1 MRWELL
7 ITLDPWIKTV
17 ATQILLVEDD
27 PAVRHLIVQFLQRD
41 GADVHEAETLE
52 QARTILSDR
61 NDINLAILDF
71 WLGNDNAVGLMDD
84 LRADLAG
91 LPVLIISGGN
101 AATDLETTQAIADI
115 SGAVAFLQKP
125 FRKKDL
131 LSAVADA
138 LA

>member
-1 MRWELL
+1 M
-7 ITLDPWIKTV
+7 

-27 PAVRHLIVQFLQRD
+27 AAVRHLIVQFLTRD
-41 GADVHEAETLE
+41 GATVHEAETLE
-52 QARTILSDR
+52 QARGILRDRSD
-61 NDINLAILDF
+61 ISLAILDF
-71 WLGNDNAVGLMDD
+71 FLGYDNAVGLMDD

-91 LPVLIISGGN
+91 LPILIISGGS

-125 FRKKDL
+125 FRKDDL
-131 LSAVADA
+131 LAAVASA

>member
-1 MRWELL
+1 M
-7 ITLDPWIKTV
+7 

-27 PAVRHLIVQFLQRD
+27 PAVRHLIVQFLTRD
-41 GADVHEAETLE
+41 GATVHEAETLE
-52 QARTILSDR
+52 EARGILRDRSD
-61 NDINLAILDF
+61 ISLAILDF
-71 WLGNDNAVGLMDD
+71 FLGSDNAVALMDD

-91 LPVLIISGGN
+91 LPILIISGGN
-101 AATDLETTQAIADI
+101 SATDLETTQAIADI

-131 LSAVADA
+131 LAAVANA

>member
-1 MRWELL
+1 M
-7 ITLDPWIKTV
+7 KTV

-27 PAVRHLIVQFLQRD
+27 PAVRHLIVQFLTRD
-41 GADVHEAETLE
+41 GATVHEAETLE
-52 QARTILSDR
+52 QARGILRDRSD
-61 NDINLAILDF
+61 ISLAILDF
-71 WLGNDNAVGLMDD
+71 FLGCDNAVD

-91 LPVLIISGGN
+91 LPILIISGGS

-125 FRKKDL
+125 FRKNDL
-131 LSAVADA
+131 LAAVASA

>member
-1 MRWELL
+1 M
-7 ITLDPWIKTV
+7 

-27 PAVRHLIVQFLQRD
+27 PAVRHLIVQFLQLD

>member
-1 MRWELL
+1 M
-7 ITLDPWIKTV
+7 

-27 PAVRHLIVQFLQRD
+27 PAVRHLIVQFLTRD
-41 GADVHEAETLE
+41 GATVHEAETLE
-52 QARTILSDR
+52 EARGILRDCSD
-61 NDINLAILDF
+61 ISLAILDF
-71 WLGNDNAVGLMDD
+71 FLGSDNAVALMDD

-91 LPVLIISGGN
+91 LPILIISGGN
-101 AATDLETTQAIADI
+101 SATDLETTQAIADI

-131 LSAVADA
+131 LAAVANA

>member
-1 MRWELL
+1 M
-7 ITLDPWIKTV
+7 KTV

-27 PAVRHLIVQFLQRD
+27 PAVRHLIVQFLTRD
-41 GADVHEAETLE
+41 GAMVHEAETLE
-52 QARTILSDR
+52 QARSILRDRSD
-61 NDINLAILDF
+61 ISLAILDF
-71 WLGNDNAVGLMDD
+71 FLGCDNAVGLMDD

-91 LPVLIISGGN
+91 LPILIISGGS

-125 FRKKDL
+125 FRKNDL
-131 LSAVADA
+131 LAAVASA